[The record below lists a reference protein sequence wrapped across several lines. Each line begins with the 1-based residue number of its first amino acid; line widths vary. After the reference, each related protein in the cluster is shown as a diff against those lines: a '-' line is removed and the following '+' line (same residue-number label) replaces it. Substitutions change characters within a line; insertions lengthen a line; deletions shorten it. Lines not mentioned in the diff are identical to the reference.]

1 MIYTK
6 NKAFINEMEFYCFK
20 DYNKPKIHKLKTFYH
35 GDMNKVVVREDKNNE
50 LFQEIKKSELIE
62 NYHLFTTEETKK
74 CESVK
79 IKFDDDVTYGL
90 LIGTNNYTYK
100 YFRAYIISCM
110 KIPFINNDL
119 VENRIEVIFL

>member
-50 LFQEIKKSELIE
+50 FLARIGMTPKERENIILSLESWHYIKGPVSDHKNHGEKEIWVFK
-62 NYHLFTTEETKK
+62 
-74 CESVK
+74 
-79 IKFDDDVTYGL
+79 
-90 LIGTNNYTYK
+90 
-100 YFRAYIISCM
+100 
-110 KIPFINNDL
+110 
-119 VENRIEVIFL
+119 